1 MDVNEEALVGEPL
14 EEVPEQSPTDEACMG
29 RRSEKRDGESVF
41 VGYCGAW
48 PGKGTDHVGEGRCSK
63 HGGAGGAPEGNDNA
77 EGNDGG
83 AAPEGNT
90 NAVTHGAYA
99 DHNAYYQ
106 DVLDDA
112 MRAFVDDVFEDYLE
126 EYQKRHGEASVDDVE
141 DLTEGIPLGIETELF
156 RIAVTHAKDI
166 GLDRWASEK
175 PDGLESG
182 HPLVDKETNLVPIGE
197 GMVETKRSYR
207 ESVVQAAQKQ
217 LSTDRRQWLKELGLL
232 EDPDSQQAQATQT
245 LAQVINSE

>member
-1 MDVNEEALVGEPL
+1 MPIED
-14 EEVPEQSPTDEACMG
+14 TDEDLTGKPADDVPKREPDGDCNGKRTKG
-29 RRSEKRDGESVF
+29 RGGESVF
-41 VGYCGAW
+41 VGYCGQPEGW
-48 PGKGTDHVGEGRCSK
+48 GCGPDITEGRCK
-63 HGGAGGAPEGNDNA
+63 HHGGLNSGENGQGGT
-77 EGNDGG
+77 
-83 AAPEGNT
+83 EGNT

-112 MRAFVDDVFEDYLE
+112 MRAFVDDVFEDYVE

-197 GMVETKRSYR
+197 GMVETERSYR
-207 ESVVQAAQKQ
+207 ESVVQAAQKR
-217 LSTDRRQWLKELGLL
+217 LSTDRRQWLKDLGLL